1 MSKLKVNTLESSTTS
16 TVAMGVAQTFDLSA
30 GTTTTAPLE
39 FVSGTFLTTP
49 AAGAFEY
56 DGTIVTATTNTSFKR
71 GTIPI
76 TNYSSGTGTTL
87 GTNTEATLAALLP
100 SANDTITLPIG
111 TYFLNTSFII
121 TRGAT
126 STTSATARLNILG
139 SGNAVG
145 SFSGMSLSAP
155 TAGGATANFS
165 FDAVNINTSNVLTA
179 ASIVAA
185 GVYQL
190 TLRGVLKITT
200 AGTIIPQYNLSANI
214 NAANT
219 VAKVYYFIL
228 QQLDSQ
234 SATAFGPSGTGW
246 A

>member
-16 TVAMGVAQTFDLSA
+16 TVTISAGNTLDLAA
-30 GTTTTAPLE
+30 GTTSTAPLE
-39 FVSGTFLTTP
+39 FISGTFLTTP

-76 TNYSSGTGTTL
+76 TNYSSGTGTAL
-87 GTNTEATLAALLP
+87 GTNTESTLAALLP

-111 TYFLNTSFII
+111 TYFLNVSFII
-121 TRGAT
+121 TRGPT

-145 SFSGMSLSAP
+145 TFSGMSSSSP

-165 FDAVNINTSNVLTA
+165 FDAVNINASNVLTA
-179 ASIVAA
+179 ASTTAA

-214 NAANT
+214 NAAGT

-234 SATAFGPSGTGW
+234 SAVTFGPSGTGW